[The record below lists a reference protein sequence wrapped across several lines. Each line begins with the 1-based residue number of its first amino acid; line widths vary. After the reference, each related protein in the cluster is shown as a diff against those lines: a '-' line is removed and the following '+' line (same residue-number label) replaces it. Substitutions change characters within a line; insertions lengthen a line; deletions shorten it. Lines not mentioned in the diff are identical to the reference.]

1 MSKNRKNKKF
11 EKKNFQNVT
20 NFLFEVGIL
29 AKTPRSGFHFLG
41 TGAQTVAEHV
51 SRSVFIGYT
60 LAMLE
65 KADVFKV
72 MKMCLFHDLGEARTS
87 DLNYV
92 HQMYVNKEERKAIG
106 DVAETLQFGSDIEK
120 MIDEFEERKTKES
133 LLAKDADN
141 LEWILSLKEQ
151 SDAGNDRAGD
161 WVASAIKRLKTPVA
175 KNIAKQIL
183 KIDSNAWWFGDKDDE
198 WWVSRDK
205 KKSKIKWNK

>member
-1 MSKNRKNKKF
+1 MKRLKKTVKNTNKDIA
-11 EKKNFQNVT
+11 

-41 TGAQTVAEHV
+41 TGAQTVAEHI
-51 SRSVFIGYT
+51 SRTIFVGYT
-60 LAMLE
+60 LAILD

-72 MKMCLFHDLGEARTS
+72 MKMCMLHDLGEARTS

-92 HQMYVNKEERKAIG
+92 HQMYVEKEERKAI
-106 DVAETLQFGSDIEK
+106 SDSTQMLPFSVDIADT
-120 MIDEFEERKTKES
+120 MDEFEEKKSREAI
-133 LLAKDADN
+133 LAKDADN

-151 SDAGNDRAGD
+151 FDVGNKRTED
-161 WVASAIKRLKTPVA
+161 WIVIAIKRLKTPIA
-175 KNIAKQIL
+175 IEIAKIAV
-183 KIDSNAWWFGDKDDE
+183 KTDSNAWWFGDKRDE